1 MHWININIDALQSME
16 FKRSNPTKRATWLSL
31 LGYCCQH
38 ETGGRITGCRDWS
51 DREWLQVCGVTK
63 EEVLTDSLLCTFDG
77 DDLLVAF
84 YPLSQEQAIKAKRE
98 AGKKGGRPRKI
109 DAPQSPELQ
118 AKEPYGLPDGSDS
131 LKRKE
136 KEGKG
141 KEGKGK
147 NTMSDEAPPAEDG
160 EFGLFGEKIET
171 GPTIEEEMERVWKAY
186 PSKTGRKAA
195 LPHIKR
201 AVKKHGADWLIE
213 KIQAYK
219 IAYDNM
225 GWSYKMGSTYFNQDS
240 YDDELPTPPPNPQFF
255 ADQRKIAAEQSNA
268 CG

>member
-84 YPLSQEQAIKAKRE
+84 YPLSQEQAIRAKRE
-98 AGKKGGRPRKI
+98 AGKKGGRPRKL
-109 DAPQSPELQ
+109 DAPQTPELQ

-131 LKRKE
+131 FKRKE
-136 KEGKG
+136 KERKG
-141 KEGKGK
+141 KEGKEK
-147 NTMSDEAPPAEDG
+147 NTMSDDAPPAEDG
-160 EFGLFGEKIET
+160 VLELIEEEIET
-171 GPTIEEEMERVWKAY
+171 GPTIEEEAERVWRAY
-186 PSKTGRKAA
+186 PAKAA
-195 LPHIKR
+195 KAKAMPHVVR
-201 AVKKHGADWLIE
+201 AVKAHGADWLIDYIE
-213 KIQAYK
+213 RYATACYQIGRSMKNGDTFFRNDAYE
-219 IAYDNM
+219 
-225 GWSYKMGSTYFNQDS
+225 
-240 YDDELPTPPPNPQFF
+240 DDIPMIPLTP
-255 ADQRKIAAEQSNA
+255 AEIRQRNA
-268 CG
+268 MNSRCF